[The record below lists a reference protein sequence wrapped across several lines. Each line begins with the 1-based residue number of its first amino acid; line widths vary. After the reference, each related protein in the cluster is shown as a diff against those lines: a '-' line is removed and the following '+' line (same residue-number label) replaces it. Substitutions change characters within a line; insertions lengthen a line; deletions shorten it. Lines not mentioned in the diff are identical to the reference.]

1 MKRASAAST
10 VALHR
15 VLVTALLVTGLA
27 CAAERPYVWVQDL
40 PPLPPAGP
48 SGLIHPRDTIA
59 VLVRDQPAMSGE
71 FVIREDGGYIQ
82 PTLGN
87 VAVADR
93 PPGAVAL
100 EIQSRLENMIVRP
113 QVSVSIVKTAS
124 VRVSVVGEVKTP
136 GTYELTRDKTVMA
149 SLAAAGWLTD
159 FASKDRIFVVRST
172 DKGMRVRFRA
182 QALTAPEPASAQFQM
197 RDGDVVVVE

>member
-1 MKRASAAST
+1 MRRAPASST
-10 VALHR
+10 AGLRR
-15 VLVTALLVTGLA
+15 VLVIATLVTGLA
-27 CAAERPYVWVQDL
+27 CAAERPYTWVQDL
-40 PPLPPAGP
+40 PQLPPAGP
-48 SGLIHPRDTIA
+48 NGVVRPRDTIA

-71 FVIREDGGYIQ
+71 FVVREDGGYIQ

-93 PPGAVAL
+93 MPAAIAA
-100 EIQSRLENMIVRP
+100 EIQSRLENVIVRP
-113 QVSVSIVKTAS
+113 QVSVSIARTAS

-159 FASKDRIFVVRST
+159 FASKDRIFVVRSA

-182 QALTAPEPASAQFQM
+182 QALTAPEPASAQFQV